1 MKKRF
6 VLLTALFLSFKFI
19 FSQSINPDH
28 VKSISF
34 QKQNENKYS
43 NLFVG
48 TINERFSLSFDIL
61 SGLEHDLYYVIEHCD
76 FDWEKSQLIK
86 SEYIQGFDDVKI
98 DNYSSSFNTY
108 QIYTNYN
115 ISFPNS
121 NTSFKKSGNYIIKIV
136 DEYGD
141 EIFRRKF
148 ILYENLVTVQTE
160 IKRSRE
166 IEFIN
171 EKQVVNFEINPIN
184 IQLNNPGKTVKVKVF
199 KNNELNY
206 SVDNIKPQYN
216 MGRKLIYK
224 YDKELSF
231 WGGNEYLFFENK
243 FVRNTSINIRGF
255 DLEDIYSNFLFEDFS
270 RKNRK
275 YTYNPDIN
283 GGFLFNVNNSSNA
296 EFEADYVNIHFYLQK
311 PQVFDL
317 ENKIYVVGDFNNYQ
331 ISDEYL
337 MEYNSRYNLFELVL
351 KLKQGFYNYKYIAV
365 NQEKKIIHGEISGN
379 FDETENEYNVIVYYR
394 NYGER
399 YDRVVGVGKGLS
411 QFITNWKK
419 FIIFS
424 TILW

>member
-6 VLLTALFLSFKFI
+6 VLLSALFLSFKFI
-19 FSQSINPDH
+19 FSQSINPDN

-34 QKQNENKYS
+34 QKQNENKFS
-43 NLFVG
+43 NIFVG
-48 TINERFSLSFDIL
+48 TINEKFSLSFDIL

-76 FDWEKSQLIK
+76 FNWEKSQLIK

-108 QIYTNYN
+108 QIYTHYN

-121 NTSFKKSGNYIIKIV
+121 NTSFKKSGNYIIKIL

-184 IQLNNPGKTVKVKVF
+184 IQLNNPSKTVKVKVF

-206 SVDNIKPQYN
+206 SIDNIKPQYN

-255 DLEDIYSNFLFEDFS
+255 DLEDIYSNFLYEDFS

-311 PQVFDL
+311 PQAFDL

-411 QFITNWKK
+411 QFITN
-419 FIIFS
+419 
-424 TILW
+424 

>member
-19 FSQSINPDH
+19 FSQSINPDN

-34 QKQNENKYS
+34 QKQNENKFS
-43 NLFVG
+43 NIFVG
-48 TINERFSLSFDIL
+48 TINEKFSLSFDIL

-76 FDWEKSQLIK
+76 FNWEKSQLIK

-108 QIYTNYN
+108 QIYTHYN

-121 NTSFKKSGNYIIKIV
+121 NTSFKKSGNYIIKIL

-160 IKRSRE
+160 IKRSRD

-184 IQLNNPGKTVKVKVF
+184 IQLNNPSKTLKVKVF

-206 SVDNIKPQYN
+206 SIDNIKPQYN

-275 YTYNPDIN
+275 YTFNPDIN

-311 PQVFDL
+311 PQAFDL

-399 YDRVVGVGKGLS
+399 FDRVVGVGKGLS
-411 QFITNWKK
+411 QFITN
-419 FIIFS
+419 
-424 TILW
+424 

>member
-1 MKKRF
+1 MKKSF
-6 VLLTALFLSFKFI
+6 VLLSALFLSFKFI
-19 FSQSINPDH
+19 FSQSINPDN

-34 QKQNENKYS
+34 KKQNENKFS
-43 NLFVG
+43 NIFVG
-48 TINERFSLSFDIL
+48 TINEKFSLSFDVL
-61 SGLEHDLYYVIEHCD
+61 SGLEYDLYYVIEHCD
-76 FDWEKSQLIK
+76 FNWEKSQLIK

-108 QIYTNYN
+108 QIYTHYK

-121 NTSFKKSGNYIIKIV
+121 NTSFKKSGNYIIKII

-160 IKRSRE
+160 IKRSRD

-184 IQLNNPGKTVKVKVF
+184 IQLNNPSKTVKVKVF

-206 SVDNIKPQYN
+206 SIDNIKPQYN

-243 FVRNTSINIRGF
+243 FVRNSSINIRGF

-275 YTYNPDIN
+275 YTFNPDIN

-311 PQVFDL
+311 PQAFDL

-365 NQEKKIIHGEISGN
+365 NQEKKIIHGE
-379 FDETENEYNVIVYYR
+379 
-394 NYGER
+394 
-399 YDRVVGVGKGLS
+399 
-411 QFITNWKK
+411 
-419 FIIFS
+419 
-424 TILW
+424 

>member
-6 VLLTALFLSFKFI
+6 VLLTVLFLSFKFI
-19 FSQSINPDH
+19 FSQSINPDN

-34 QKQNENKYS
+34 QKQNENKFS
-43 NLFVG
+43 NIFVG
-48 TINERFSLSFDIL
+48 TINEKFSLSFDIL

-76 FDWEKSQLIK
+76 FNWEKSQLIK

-108 QIYTNYN
+108 QIYTHYN

-121 NTSFKKSGNYIIKIV
+121 NTSFKKSGNYIIKII

-184 IQLNNPGKTVKVKVF
+184 IQLNNPSKTIKVKVF

-206 SVDNIKPQYN
+206 SIDNIKPQYN

-311 PQVFDL
+311 PQAFDL

-399 YDRVVGVGKGLS
+399 FDRVVGVGKGLS

-419 FIIFS
+419 IIIFNI
-424 TILW
+424 ILW

>member
-6 VLLTALFLSFKFI
+6 VLLSALFLSFKFI
-19 FSQSINPDH
+19 FSQSINPDN

-121 NTSFKKSGNYIIKIV
+121 NTSFKKSGNYIIKII

-184 IQLNNPGKTVKVKVF
+184 IQLNNPSKTVKVKVF
-199 KNNELNY
+199 KNNEINY
-206 SVDNIKPQYN
+206 SIDNIKPQYN

-255 DLEDIYSNFLFEDFS
+255 DLEEIYTNFLYEDFS

-311 PQVFDL
+311 PQAFDL

-399 YDRVVGVGKGLS
+399 FDRVVGVGKGLS
-411 QFITNWKK
+411 QFITN
-419 FIIFS
+419 
-424 TILW
+424 

>member
-19 FSQSINPDH
+19 FSQSINPDN

-34 QKQNENKYS
+34 QKQNENKFS
-43 NLFVG
+43 NIFIG
-48 TINERFSLSFDIL
+48 TINEKFSLSFDIL

-76 FDWEKSQLIK
+76 YNWEKSQLIK

-108 QIYTNYN
+108 QIYTHYK

-121 NTSFKKSGNYIIKIV
+121 NTSFKKSGNYIIKII

-184 IQLNNPGKTVKVKVF
+184 IQLNNPSKTVKVKVF

-206 SVDNIKPQYN
+206 SIENIKPQYN

-311 PQVFDL
+311 PQAFDL

-399 YDRVVGVGKGLS
+399 FDRVVGVGKGFS
-411 QFITNWKK
+411 QFITN
-419 FIIFS
+419 
-424 TILW
+424 

>member
-19 FSQSINPDH
+19 FSQSINPDN

-34 QKQNENKYS
+34 QKQNENKFS
-43 NLFVG
+43 NIFVG
-48 TINERFSLSFDIL
+48 TINEKFSLSFDIL

-76 FDWEKSQLIK
+76 FNWEKSQLIK

-108 QIYTNYN
+108 QIYTHYN

-121 NTSFKKSGNYIIKIV
+121 NTSFKKSGNYIIKII

-160 IKRSRE
+160 IKRSRD

-184 IQLNNPGKTVKVKVF
+184 IQLNNPSKTVKVKVF

-206 SVDNIKPQYN
+206 SIDNIKPQYN

-275 YTYNPDIN
+275 YTFNPDIN
-283 GGFLFNVNNSSNA
+283 GGVLFNVNNSSNA

-311 PQVFDL
+311 PQAFDL

-399 YDRVVGVGKGLS
+399 FDRVVGVGKGLS
-411 QFITNWKK
+411 QFITN
-419 FIIFS
+419 
-424 TILW
+424 

>member
-19 FSQSINPDH
+19 FSQSINPDN

-34 QKQNENKYS
+34 QKQNENKFS
-43 NLFVG
+43 NIFIG
-48 TINERFSLSFDIL
+48 TINEKFSLSFDIL

-76 FDWEKSQLIK
+76 FNWEKSQLIK

-108 QIYTNYN
+108 QIYTHYK

-121 NTSFKKSGNYIIKIV
+121 NTSFKKSGNYIIKII

-184 IQLNNPGKTVKVKVF
+184 IQLNNPSKTVKVKVF

-206 SVDNIKPQYN
+206 SIDNIKPQYN

-311 PQVFDL
+311 PQAFDL

-399 YDRVVGVGKGLS
+399 FDRVVGVGKGLS
-411 QFITNWKK
+411 QFITN
-419 FIIFS
+419 
-424 TILW
+424 

>member
-19 FSQSINPDH
+19 FSQSINPDN

-34 QKQNENKYS
+34 QKQNENKFS
-43 NLFVG
+43 NIFIGV
-48 TINERFSLSFDIL
+48 INEKFSLSFDIL

-76 FDWEKSQLIK
+76 FNWEKSQLIK

-108 QIYTNYN
+108 QIYTHYN

-121 NTSFKKSGNYIIKIV
+121 NTSFKKSGNYIIKII

-141 EIFRRKF
+141 EVFRRKF

-184 IQLNNPGKTVKVKVF
+184 IQLNNPSKTVKVKVF

-255 DLEDIYSNFLFEDFS
+255 DLEDIYSNFLYEDFS

-311 PQVFDL
+311 PQAFDL

-399 YDRVVGVGKGLS
+399 FDRVVGVGKGLS

-424 TILW
+424 IILW

>member
-6 VLLTALFLSFKFI
+6 VLLSALFLSFKFI
-19 FSQSINPDH
+19 FSQSINPDN

-34 QKQNENKYS
+34 QKQNENKFS
-43 NLFVG
+43 NIFVG
-48 TINERFSLSFDIL
+48 TINEKFSLSFDIL

-76 FDWEKSQLIK
+76 FNWEKSQLIK

-108 QIYTNYN
+108 QIYTHYN

-121 NTSFKKSGNYIIKIV
+121 NTSFKKSGNYIIKII

-184 IQLNNPGKTVKVKVF
+184 IQLNNPSKTVKVKVF

-206 SVDNIKPQYN
+206 SIDNIKPQYN

-255 DLEDIYSNFLFEDFS
+255 DLEDIYSNFLYEDFS

-311 PQVFDL
+311 PQAFDL

-399 YDRVVGVGKGLS
+399 FDRVVGVGKGLS
-411 QFITNWKK
+411 QFITN
-419 FIIFS
+419 
-424 TILW
+424 

>member
-6 VLLTALFLSFKFI
+6 VLLSALFLSFKFI

-61 SGLEHDLYYVIEHCD
+61 SGLEHDLYYAIEHCD

-206 SVDNIKPQYN
+206 SVDNIKPQSN

-311 PQVFDL
+311 PKAFDS

-365 NQEKKIIHGEISGN
+365 NKEKKIIHGEISGN

-399 YDRVVGVGKGLS
+399 FDRVVGVGKGLS
-411 QFITNWKK
+411 QYITN
-419 FIIFS
+419 
-424 TILW
+424 

>member
-19 FSQSINPDH
+19 FSQSINPDN

-34 QKQNENKYS
+34 QKQNENKFS
-43 NLFVG
+43 NIFVG
-48 TINERFSLSFDIL
+48 TINEKFSLSFDIL

-76 FDWEKSQLIK
+76 FNWEKSQLIK

-108 QIYTNYN
+108 QIYTHYN

-121 NTSFKKSGNYIIKIV
+121 NTSFKKSGNYIIKII

-148 ILYENLVTVQTE
+148 IIYENLVTVQTE

-184 IQLNNPGKTVKVKVF
+184 IQLNNPSKTVKVKVF

-206 SVDNIKPQYN
+206 SIENIKPQYN

-311 PQVFDL
+311 PQAFDL

-399 YDRVVGVGKGLS
+399 FDRVVGVGKGLS
-411 QFITNWKK
+411 QFITN
-419 FIIFS
+419 
-424 TILW
+424 

>member
-19 FSQSINPDH
+19 FSQSINPDN

-34 QKQNENKYS
+34 QKQNENKFS
-43 NLFVG
+43 NIFVG
-48 TINERFSLSFDIL
+48 TINEKFSLSFDIL

-76 FDWEKSQLIK
+76 FNWEKSQLIK

-108 QIYTNYN
+108 QIYTHYN

-121 NTSFKKSGNYIIKIV
+121 NTSFKKSGNYIIKIL

-184 IQLNNPGKTVKVKVF
+184 IQLNNPSKTVKVKVF

-206 SVDNIKPQYN
+206 SIDNIKPQYN

-255 DLEDIYSNFLFEDFS
+255 DLEDIYSNFLYEDFS

-311 PQVFDL
+311 PQAFDL

-399 YDRVVGVGKGLS
+399 FDRVVGVGKGLS
-411 QFITNWKK
+411 QFITN
-419 FIIFS
+419 
-424 TILW
+424 

>member
-19 FSQSINPDH
+19 FSQSINPDN

-34 QKQNENKYS
+34 QKQNENKFS
-43 NLFVG
+43 NIFVG
-48 TINERFSLSFDIL
+48 TINEKFSLSFDIL

-76 FDWEKSQLIK
+76 FNWEKSQLIK

-108 QIYTNYN
+108 QIYTHYN

-121 NTSFKKSGNYIIKIV
+121 NTSFKKSGNYIIKII

-184 IQLNNPGKTVKVKVF
+184 IQLNNPSKTVKVKVF

-206 SVDNIKPQYN
+206 SIDNIKPQYN

-311 PQVFDL
+311 PQAFDL

-399 YDRVVGVGKGLS
+399 FDRVVGVGKGLS
-411 QFITNWKK
+411 QFITN
-419 FIIFS
+419 
-424 TILW
+424 

>member
-19 FSQSINPDH
+19 FSQSINPDN

-34 QKQNENKYS
+34 QKQNENKFS
-43 NLFVG
+43 NIFVG
-48 TINERFSLSFDIL
+48 TINEKFSLSFDIL
-61 SGLEHDLYYVIEHCD
+61 SGLEHDLYYIIEHCD
-76 FDWEKSQLIK
+76 FNWEKSQLIK

-108 QIYTNYN
+108 QIYTHYN

-121 NTSFKKSGNYIIKIV
+121 NTSFKKSGNYIIKII

-160 IKRSRE
+160 IKRSRD

-184 IQLNNPGKTVKVKVF
+184 IQLNNPSKTVKVKVF

-206 SVDNIKPQYN
+206 SIDNIKPQYN

-275 YTYNPDIN
+275 YTFNPDIN

-311 PQVFDL
+311 PQAFDL

-399 YDRVVGVGKGLS
+399 FDRVVGVGKGLS
-411 QFITNWKK
+411 QFITN
-419 FIIFS
+419 
-424 TILW
+424 

>member
-6 VLLTALFLSFKFI
+6 VLLSALFLSFKFI

-76 FDWEKSQLIK
+76 FDWKKSQLIK

-108 QIYTNYN
+108 QIYTHYN

-121 NTSFKKSGNYIIKIV
+121 NTSFKKSGNYIIKII

-148 ILYENLVTVQTE
+148 ILHENLVTVQTE

-184 IQLNNPGKTVKVKVF
+184 IQLNNPSKTVKVKVF

-206 SVDNIKPQYN
+206 SIDNIKPQYN

-231 WGGNEYLFFENK
+231 WGGNEYLFLK
-243 FVRNTSINIRGF
+243 IN
-255 DLEDIYSNFLFEDFS
+255 L
-270 RKNRK
+270 
-275 YTYNPDIN
+275 
-283 GGFLFNVNNSSNA
+283 
-296 EFEADYVNIHFYLQK
+296 
-311 PQVFDL
+311 
-317 ENKIYVVGDFNNYQ
+317 
-331 ISDEYL
+331 
-337 MEYNSRYNLFELVL
+337 
-351 KLKQGFYNYKYIAV
+351 
-365 NQEKKIIHGEISGN
+365 
-379 FDETENEYNVIVYYR
+379 
-394 NYGER
+394 
-399 YDRVVGVGKGLS
+399 
-411 QFITNWKK
+411 
-419 FIIFS
+419 
-424 TILW
+424 

>member
-19 FSQSINPDH
+19 FSQSINPDN

-34 QKQNENKYS
+34 QKQNENKFS
-43 NLFVG
+43 NIFVG
-48 TINERFSLSFDIL
+48 TINEKFSLSFDIL
-61 SGLEHDLYYVIEHCD
+61 SGLEHDLYYIIEHCD
-76 FDWEKSQLIK
+76 FNWEKSQLIK

-108 QIYTNYN
+108 QIYTHYN

-121 NTSFKKSGNYIIKIV
+121 NTSFKKSGNYIIKIL

-160 IKRSRE
+160 IKRSRD

-184 IQLNNPGKTVKVKVF
+184 IQLNNPSKTVKVKVF

-206 SVDNIKPQYN
+206 SIDNIKPQYN

-255 DLEDIYSNFLFEDFS
+255 DLEDIYSNFLYEDFS

-311 PQVFDL
+311 PQAFDL

-399 YDRVVGVGKGLS
+399 FDRVVGVGKGLS

-424 TILW
+424 IILW

>member
-19 FSQSINPDH
+19 FSQSINPDN

-34 QKQNENKYS
+34 QKQNENKFS
-43 NLFVG
+43 NIFVG
-48 TINERFSLSFDIL
+48 TINEKFSLSFDIL

-76 FDWEKSQLIK
+76 FNWEKSQLIK

-108 QIYTNYN
+108 QIYTHYN

-121 NTSFKKSGNYIIKIV
+121 NTSFKKSGNYIIKII

-184 IQLNNPGKTVKVKVF
+184 IQLNNPSKTVKVKVF

-206 SVDNIKPQYN
+206 SIDNIKPQYN

-255 DLEDIYSNFLFEDFS
+255 DLEDIYSNFLYEDFS

-311 PQVFDL
+311 PQAFDL

-399 YDRVVGVGKGLS
+399 FDRVVGVGKGLS
-411 QFITNWKK
+411 QYITN
-419 FIIFS
+419 
-424 TILW
+424 

>member
-1 MKKRF
+1 M
-6 VLLTALFLSFKFI
+6 
-19 FSQSINPDH
+19 
-28 VKSISF
+28 
-34 QKQNENKYS
+34 
-43 NLFVG
+43 
-48 TINERFSLSFDIL
+48 
-61 SGLEHDLYYVIEHCD
+61 
-76 FDWEKSQLIK
+76 
-86 SEYIQGFDDVKI
+86 
-98 DNYSSSFNTY
+98 
-108 QIYTNYN
+108 
-115 ISFPNS
+115 
-121 NTSFKKSGNYIIKIV
+121 
-136 DEYGD
+136 
-141 EIFRRKF
+141 
-148 ILYENLVTVQTE
+148 VTVQTE

-184 IQLNNPGKTVKVKVF
+184 IQLNNPSKTVKVKVF

-206 SVDNIKPQYN
+206 SIDNIKPQYN

-255 DLEDIYSNFLFEDFS
+255 DLEDIYSNFLYEDFS

-311 PQVFDL
+311 PQAFDS

-399 YDRVVGVGKGLS
+399 FDRVVGVGKGLS
-411 QFITNWKK
+411 QFITN
-419 FIIFS
+419 
-424 TILW
+424 

>member
-19 FSQSINPDH
+19 FSQSINPDN

-34 QKQNENKYS
+34 QKQNENKFS
-43 NLFVG
+43 NIFVG
-48 TINERFSLSFDIL
+48 TINEKFSLSFDIL

-76 FDWEKSQLIK
+76 FNWEKSQLIK

-108 QIYTNYN
+108 QIYTHYK

-121 NTSFKKSGNYIIKIV
+121 NTSFKKSGNYIIKII

-184 IQLNNPGKTVKVKVF
+184 IQLNNPSKTVKVKVF

-206 SVDNIKPQYN
+206 SIDNIKPQYN

-311 PQVFDL
+311 PQAFDL

-399 YDRVVGVGKGLS
+399 FDRVVGVGKGLS
-411 QFITNWKK
+411 QFITN
-419 FIIFS
+419 
-424 TILW
+424 

>member
-6 VLLTALFLSFKFI
+6 VLLSALFLSFKFI
-19 FSQSINPDH
+19 FSQSINPDN

-34 QKQNENKYS
+34 QKQNENKFS
-43 NLFVG
+43 NIFVG
-48 TINERFSLSFDIL
+48 TINEKFSLSFDIL

-76 FDWEKSQLIK
+76 FNWEKSQLIK

-108 QIYTNYN
+108 QIYTHYN

-121 NTSFKKSGNYIIKIV
+121 NTSFKKSGNYIIKII
-136 DEYGD
+136 DEYGN

-184 IQLNNPGKTVKVKVF
+184 IQLNNPSKTVKVKVF

-255 DLEDIYSNFLFEDFS
+255 DLEDIYSNFLYEDFS

-311 PQVFDL
+311 PQAFDL
-317 ENKIYVVGDFNNYQ
+317 ENKIYIVGDFNNYQ

-365 NQEKKIIHGEISGN
+365 NKEKKIIHGEISGN

-399 YDRVVGVGKGLS
+399 FDRVVGVGKGLS
-411 QFITNWKK
+411 QFITN
-419 FIIFS
+419 
-424 TILW
+424 

>member
-6 VLLTALFLSFKFI
+6 VLLSALFLSFKFI
-19 FSQSINPDH
+19 FSQSINPDN

-34 QKQNENKYS
+34 QKQNENKFS
-43 NLFVG
+43 NIFIG
-48 TINERFSLSFDIL
+48 TINEKFSLSFDIL

-76 FDWEKSQLIK
+76 FNWEKSQLIK

-108 QIYTNYN
+108 QIYTHYK

-121 NTSFKKSGNYIIKIV
+121 NTSFKKSGNYIIKII

-184 IQLNNPGKTVKVKVF
+184 IQLNNPSKTVKVKVF
-199 KNNELNY
+199 RNSELNY

-311 PQVFDL
+311 PQAFDL

-399 YDRVVGVGKGLS
+399 FDRVVGVGKGLS
-411 QFITNWKK
+411 QFITN
-419 FIIFS
+419 
-424 TILW
+424 

>member
-1 MKKRF
+1 MKKKF
-6 VLLTALFLSFKFI
+6 VLLSALFLSFKFI
-19 FSQSINPDH
+19 FSQSINPDN

-34 QKQNENKYS
+34 KKQNENKFS
-43 NLFVG
+43 NIFVG
-48 TINERFSLSFDIL
+48 TINEKFSLSFDVL
-61 SGLEHDLYYVIEHCD
+61 SGLEYDLYYVIEHCD
-76 FDWEKSQLIK
+76 FNWEKSQLIK
-86 SEYIQGFDDVKI
+86 SEFIQGFDDVKI

-108 QIYTNYN
+108 QIYTHYK

-121 NTSFKKSGNYIIKIV
+121 NTSFKKSGNYIIKII

-160 IKRSRE
+160 IKRSRD

-184 IQLNNPGKTVKVKVF
+184 IQLNNPSKTVKVKVF

-206 SVDNIKPQYN
+206 SIDNIKPQYN

-255 DLEDIYSNFLFEDFS
+255 DLEDIYSNFLYEDFS

-311 PQVFDL
+311 PQAFDL

-399 YDRVVGVGKGLS
+399 FDRVVGVGKGLS

-419 FIIFS
+419 FTIFS
-424 TILW
+424 VVLW

>member
-1 MKKRF
+1 MKKKF
-6 VLLTALFLSFKFI
+6 VLVSALFLSIKFI
-19 FSQSINPDH
+19 FSQSINPDN

-34 QKQNENKYS
+34 QKQNENKFS
-43 NLFVG
+43 NIFVG
-48 TINERFSLSFDIL
+48 TVNEKFSLSFDIL

-76 FDWEKSQLIK
+76 FNWEKSQLIK

-108 QIYTNYN
+108 QIYTHYN

-121 NTSFKKSGNYIIKIV
+121 NTSFKKSGNYIIKIL

-160 IKRSRE
+160 IKRSRQ

-184 IQLNNPGKTVKVKVF
+184 IQLNNPSKTVRVKVF

-255 DLEDIYSNFLFEDFS
+255 DLEDIYSNFLYEDFF

-296 EFEADYVNIHFYLQK
+296 EFEADYVNIHFYLHK
-311 PQVFDL
+311 PQAFDS

-331 ISDEYL
+331 ISDMYL

-399 YDRVVGVGKGLS
+399 FDRVVGVGKGLS

-419 FIIFS
+419 FINF
-424 TILW
+424 TVVLW

>member
-6 VLLTALFLSFKFI
+6 VLLSALFLSFKFI

-43 NLFVG
+43 NLFIG

-184 IQLNNPGKTVKVKVF
+184 IQLNNPSKTVKVKVF

-206 SVDNIKPQYN
+206 SIDNIKPQYN

-255 DLEDIYSNFLFEDFS
+255 DLEDIYSNFLYEDFS

-311 PQVFDL
+311 PQAFDL

-331 ISDEYL
+331 IGDEYL

-411 QFITNWKK
+411 QFITN
-419 FIIFS
+419 
-424 TILW
+424 

>member
-19 FSQSINPDH
+19 FSQSINPDN

-34 QKQNENKYS
+34 QKQNENKFS
-43 NLFVG
+43 NIFVG
-48 TINERFSLSFDIL
+48 TINEKFSLSFDIL
-61 SGLEHDLYYVIEHCD
+61 SGLEHDLYYIIEHCD
-76 FDWEKSQLIK
+76 FNWEKSQLIK

-108 QIYTNYN
+108 QIYTHYN

-160 IKRSRE
+160 IKRSRD

-184 IQLNNPGKTVKVKVF
+184 IQLNNPSKTVKVKVF

-206 SVDNIKPQYN
+206 SIDNIKPQYN

-255 DLEDIYSNFLFEDFS
+255 DLEDIYSNFLYEDFS

-311 PQVFDL
+311 PQAFDL

-399 YDRVVGVGKGLS
+399 FDRVVGVGKGLS

-424 TILW
+424 IILW

>member
-19 FSQSINPDH
+19 FSQSINPDN

-34 QKQNENKYS
+34 QKQNENKFS
-43 NLFVG
+43 NIFIG
-48 TINERFSLSFDIL
+48 TINEKFSLSFDIL

-76 FDWEKSQLIK
+76 FNWEKSQLIK

-108 QIYTNYN
+108 QIYTHYK

-121 NTSFKKSGNYIIKIV
+121 NTSFKKSGNYIIKII

-184 IQLNNPGKTVKVKVF
+184 IQLNNPSKTVKVKVF

-206 SVDNIKPQYN
+206 SIENIKPQYN

-311 PQVFDL
+311 PQAFDL

-399 YDRVVGVGKGLS
+399 FDRVVGVGKGLS
-411 QFITNWKK
+411 QFITN
-419 FIIFS
+419 
-424 TILW
+424 